1 MGIDSKSAR
10 HRFEEDTISN
20 AVLASG
26 ALKADPGSALAQA
39 APSALETIQFAPG
52 SVVDLFCGVG
62 GLTHGLRKEGFRVSA
77 GVDLDEQCRYPFEK
91 NNDARFIL
99 KDVVGLKADELAGL
113 FEAGQPRILVGCA
126 PCQPF
131 STYNQ
136 KNDDPKWRL
145 VERFGELISEIKPD
159 VVSMENVPRLLE
171 FQGGRVFEE
180 FRATLVRAG
189 YTVHSQVVFLPDYG
203 LPQRRS
209 RLVLLASL
217 HGSLALGEPTHQP
230 DQYRTVKE
238 AIGKLPPIE
247 AGDQSETD
255 PLHTSSRLSP
265 INLRRIRA
273 SMPGGSWADWDED
286 LVAKCHTAATGKG
299 YRSVY
304 GRMRMEEP
312 SPTITTQFFGFGN
325 GRFGHP
331 EQDRGLSLREGAIL
345 QSFPSDYE
353 FFRHGEKVQFKAL
366 GRLIGNA
373 VPVLLG
379 QVIGRSIKSHL
390 RNHGF
395 ERQY

>member
-1 MGIDSKSAR
+1 MSSEADDR
-10 HRFEEDTISN
+10 
-20 AVLASG
+20 AVS
-26 ALKADPGSALAQA
+26 
-39 APSALETIQFAPG
+39 APG

-62 GLTHGLRKEGFRVSA
+62 GLTHGLRKAGFRVEA
-77 GVDLDEQCRYPFEK
+77 GIDLDEQCRYPFEQ
-91 NNDARFIL
+91 NNGARFLL
-99 KDVVGLKADELAGL
+99 KDVVELKGDDLAQL
-113 FEAGQPRILVGCA
+113 FEVGQPKILVGCA

-159 VVSMENVPRLLE
+159 IVSMENVPRLLE
-171 FQGGRVFEE
+171 FQGGKVFED
-180 FRATLVRAG
+180 FRATLETAG
-189 YTVHSQVVFLPDYG
+189 YQVQSQVVFLPDYG

-209 RLVLLASL
+209 RLVLLASQ
-217 HGSLALGEPTHQP
+217 HGPISLGKPTHRP
-230 DQYRTVKE
+230 EQYRTVKE

-247 AGDQSETD
+247 AGGRIDAD

-273 SMPGGSWADWDED
+273 STPGGSWNDWDDE
-286 LVAKCHTAATGKG
+286 LVAKCHTVQTGKG

-345 QSFPSDYE
+345 QSFPADYQ
-353 FFRHGEKVQFKAL
+353 FFRRGERVQFKAL

-379 QVIGRSIKSHL
+379 QVIGTAIKTHL
-390 RNHGF
+390 EQHGF
-395 ERQY
+395 KRDA